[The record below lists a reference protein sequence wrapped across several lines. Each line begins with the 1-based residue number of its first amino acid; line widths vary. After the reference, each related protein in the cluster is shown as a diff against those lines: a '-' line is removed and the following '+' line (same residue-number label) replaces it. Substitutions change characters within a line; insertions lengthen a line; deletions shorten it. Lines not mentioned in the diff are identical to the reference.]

1 MCVFIIL
8 CDHANILLSVIDFK
22 QVLFLILKFLTPGIF
37 FFYVIT
43 FL

>member
-8 CDHANILLSVIDFK
+8 CDHAYILLSVIDFK
-22 QVLFLILKFLTPGIF
+22 QVLFLILKFLTPGIII
-37 FFYVIT
+37 FYVIT